1 MATFKPK
8 IDILPDAQRQ
18 LWPYLKPAADMG
30 FVLYG
35 GTAIALRLGHRTSV
49 DFDFFSERELN
60 HEALYTALPFLKTA
74 TILQQQTDGM
84 TLLFEPS
91 NGGGS
96 VKLSFFGSIDFGRV
110 GEPEFTEDGIVLV
123 ASLDDLLA
131 TKLKVMLQRV
141 EAKDYRD
148 IAALLAEGVLLENG
162 LAAARAL
169 FGRTFQPSE
178 SLKALVYFQGGD
190 LSTLRVEEKRMLVE
204 EVEKIRRL
212 PPINSIS
219 NKLSD

>member
-1 MATFKPK
+1 
-8 IDILPDAQRQ
+8 
-18 LWPYLKPAADMG
+18 
-30 FVLYG
+30 
-35 GTAIALRLGHRTSV
+35 
-49 DFDFFSERELN
+49 
-60 HEALYTALPFLKTA
+60 
-74 TILQQQTDGM
+74 
-84 TLLFEPS
+84 
-91 NGGGS
+91 
-96 VKLSFFGSIDFGRV
+96 
-110 GEPEFTEDGIVLV
+110 
-123 ASLDDLLA
+123 
-131 TKLKVMLQRV
+131 
-141 EAKDYRD
+141 
-148 IAALLAEGVLLENG
+148 LLAEGVLLENG